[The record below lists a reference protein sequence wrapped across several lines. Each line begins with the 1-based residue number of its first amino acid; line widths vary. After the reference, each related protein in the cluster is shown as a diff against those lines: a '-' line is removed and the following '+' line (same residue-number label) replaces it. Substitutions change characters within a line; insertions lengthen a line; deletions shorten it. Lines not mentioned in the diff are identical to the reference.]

1 MQNKEIE
8 ILNLRIIIII
18 LTLLNI
24 IIPHLFITNNKPVVI
39 DKSDSITVKST
50 SFINKTPEE
59 GLKEALEYHNIMYPN
74 IVYSQ
79 AILETG
85 NFNSDL
91 CKNHNNLFGLYNSSK
106 GEYYKY
112 NHWVESVED
121 YKNYIQNKYK
131 GGNYYNFLINIG
143 YAEDPYYTV
152 KLKQIINGKRNNNK

>member
-91 CKNHNNLFGLYNSSK
+91 CKNHNNHLPYTDISSGRHTYKRYYCTAYNK
-106 GEYYKY
+106 K
-112 NHWVESVED
+112 
-121 YKNYIQNKYK
+121 
-131 GGNYYNFLINIG
+131 
-143 YAEDPYYTV
+143 
-152 KLKQIINGKRNNNK
+152 